1 MSKQLFI
8 VPEHEFEP
16 VHGLPEKLP
25 AGEKILWQ
33 GSPDW
38 KTLANEAFHVRK
50 LIIYFA
56 IILSLRG
63 VFSVADGR
71 AFGETLLSIV
81 MLAPLALISVSLMA
95 WMAWLTARTTMY
107 TITNQRIVMR
117 IGIVLSVTFNLPF
130 KALDGVRFRQFSN
143 GAGDLPLTIGTK
155 DRIAYLHLW
164 PHARP
169 WRFKKPEPMLRSI
182 PEVATVANILTTAI
196 IEASG
201 GSAVT
206 VGNTTGIKQLTPL
219 QSNQAWASAV

>member
-1 MSKQLFI
+1 
-8 VPEHEFEP
+8 
-16 VHGLPEKLP
+16 
-25 AGEKILWQ
+25 
-33 GSPDW
+33 
-38 KTLANEAFHVRK
+38 
-50 LIIYFA
+50 
-56 IILSLRG
+56 
-63 VFSVADGR
+63 
-71 AFGETLLSIV
+71 
-81 MLAPLALISVSLMA
+81 
-95 WMAWLTARTTMY
+95 
-107 TITNQRIVMR
+107 
-117 IGIVLSVTFNLPF
+117 VTFNLPF

-206 VGNTTGIKQLTPL
+206 VGNTTGIEQLTPL